1 MREEIAEQRI
11 TNALRQSGYNDEQ
24 ISAILSGIQI
34 PYSEYIEKILGK
46 DGGLKPPF
54 METSYEIH

>member
-34 PYSEYIEKILGK
+34 PLGEYIEKILGK
-46 DGGLKPPF
+46 DGTKPPLT
-54 METSYEIH
+54 ETPYEIH